1 MGLSE
6 SRGLG
11 PGEAPSERQV
21 DEEDEAVA
29 ADPLLHMEA
38 RKGHCDTAR
47 QLLAQDPEA
56 LNSQDASGRTP
67 LFWATEYRHER
78 LVELLLAHGADP
90 AVPDHEGN
98 LCLHWAVYVGSP
110 SIARML
116 LDAGSDVD
124 ALNGQG
130 DSPLHLAAQE
140 RRYECLVLLLAHGA
154 KVSLKNRAGQ
164 VALQC
169 CKPSSPFWRALEAA
183 SARPPQPTERLL
195 CRDISRGF
203 EQVPIPCVN
212 GVDEE
217 PAPGAFLYVTQ
228 NFVSDSAVLPATGW
242 GRSQHCECA
251 SSCSA
256 PTCPC
261 VERSLRSWYTPVRA
275 APALP
280 GVRRGGQPE
289 PLRASRPFLSS
300 CGPGWPAGAR
310 RGQQHSRGGPHLR
323 VPHALLLRQLLPQ
336 PGGAEGPQDAAAAVP
351 GARQGLGSAHDAGG
365 APRSLPLPVLWG
377 ADFQRRGR
385 PARGRRLFL
394 CGGHAGGP
402 RVLPGRALLR
412 QRGPLPEPF
421 VPAQPGGSAGGRGA
435 RDPRHRLLQRPG
447 HPGGRRAGVRLRR
460 ALLGGEGLPLG
471 LLVQVARLQIPA
483 VEGRANGRRRRRRR
497 RRPRPGHLH
506 VLPATR
512 LLAQI
517 RAEQPAEDGPAPL
530 CAAPTAPPALAAR
543 TPAPVFIPPNKEPK
557 PAASSGPDCCVGGR
571 VPQGEVGEGAEAP
584 SNGRLLERAF
594 CKSGPEVQMRSREGW
609 RRQPKAG
616 PPLLL
621 SAPSGPLSGPAEG
634 APARAKRR
642 EGTRPPSCCFS
653 PRTSPAQ
660 N

>member
-447 HPGGRRAGVRLRR
+447 HPGGRRAGVGGAAGEKGGCRGVKGPPPPCLPPELATSQEGGRGFSDFSLRFDYGER
-460 ALLGGEGLPLG
+460 FWEAKGCRWACLCKSPGCRYRPSREGPTADAAAAAAGDPGLGTSTSYPLRG
-471 LLVQVARLQIPA
+471 FSRKSARSSPLKTAP
-483 VEGRANGRRRRRRR
+483 RRSARPR
-497 RRPRPGHLH
+497 RRPLR
-506 VLPATR
+506 
-512 LLAQI
+512 
-517 RAEQPAEDGPAPL
+517 
-530 CAAPTAPPALAAR
+530 
-543 TPAPVFIPPNKEPK
+543 
-557 PAASSGPDCCVGGR
+557 
-571 VPQGEVGEGAEAP
+571 
-584 SNGRLLERAF
+584 
-594 CKSGPEVQMRSREGW
+594 
-609 RRQPKAG
+609 
-616 PPLLL
+616 
-621 SAPSGPLSGPAEG
+621 
-634 APARAKRR
+634 
-642 EGTRPPSCCFS
+642 
-653 PRTSPAQ
+653 
-660 N
+660 